1 MKTKGSTAW
10 VFTTMVAVVLFM
22 AACGNSQKK
31 KEQAKVQATE
41 QPADSVTVI
50 ESETV
55 VIAVDSIAPDSAAMK
70 QKAPVVKNW
79 SISINSI
86 IPIVCVLNTI
96 ASNLCRK

>member
-41 QPADSVTVI
+41 QPADSVTVM
-50 ESETV
+50 SLL
-55 VIAVDSIAPDSAAMK
+55 
-70 QKAPVVKNW
+70 QW
-79 SISINSI
+79 
-86 IPIVCVLNTI
+86 I
-96 ASNLCRK
+96 ASLPILPL

>member
-31 KEQAKVQATE
+31 KEQATG

-70 QKAPVVKNW
+70 QKAPTPKK
-79 SISINSI
+79 
-86 IPIVCVLNTI
+86 T
-96 ASNLCRK
+96 K

>member
-31 KEQAKVQATE
+31 KEQAKVQATL
-41 QPADSVTVI
+41 PISADSVTVI

-70 QKAPVVKNW
+70 QKAPTPKK
-79 SISINSI
+79 
-86 IPIVCVLNTI
+86 T
-96 ASNLCRK
+96 K

>member
-55 VIAVDSIAPDSAAMK
+55 VIAPDSAAMK
-70 QKAPVVKNW
+70 QKAPTPKK
-79 SISINSI
+79 
-86 IPIVCVLNTI
+86 T
-96 ASNLCRK
+96 K

>member
-55 VIAVDSIAPDSAAMK
+55 VIAVDSIAPDSVATKKAA
-70 QKAPVVKNW
+70 V
-79 SISINSI
+79 
-86 IPIVCVLNTI
+86 NTP
-96 ASNLCRK
+96 KKTK

>member
-1 MKTKGSTAW
+1 
-10 VFTTMVAVVLFM
+10 MVAVVLFM

-70 QKAPVVKNW
+70 QKAPTPKK
-79 SISINSI
+79 
-86 IPIVCVLNTI
+86 T
-96 ASNLCRK
+96 K

>member
-1 MKTKGSTAW
+1 M
-10 VFTTMVAVVLFM
+10 
-22 AACGNSQKK
+22 NQKK

-70 QKAPVVKNW
+70 QKAPTPKK
-79 SISINSI
+79 
-86 IPIVCVLNTI
+86 T
-96 ASNLCRK
+96 K

>member
-41 QPADSVTVI
+41 QVTVI

-70 QKAPVVKNW
+70 QKAPTPKK
-79 SISINSI
+79 
-86 IPIVCVLNTI
+86 T
-96 ASNLCRK
+96 K

>member
-41 QPADSVTVI
+41 
-50 ESETV
+50 SETV

-70 QKAPVVKNW
+70 QKAPTPKK
-79 SISINSI
+79 
-86 IPIVCVLNTI
+86 T
-96 ASNLCRK
+96 K

>member
-55 VIAVDSIAPDSAAMK
+55 VIAVDSIAPDS
-70 QKAPVVKNW
+70 
-79 SISINSI
+79 
-86 IPIVCVLNTI
+86 
-96 ASNLCRK
+96 CRYETKGTDP

>member
-55 VIAVDSIAPDSAAMK
+55 VIAVDSIASAAMK
-70 QKAPVVKNW
+70 QKAPTPKK
-79 SISINSI
+79 
-86 IPIVCVLNTI
+86 T
-96 ASNLCRK
+96 K

>member
-22 AACGNSQKK
+22 ACGNSQKK

-70 QKAPVVKNW
+70 QKAPTPKK
-79 SISINSI
+79 
-86 IPIVCVLNTI
+86 T
-96 ASNLCRK
+96 K

>member
-41 QPADSVTVI
+41 QPADSV
-50 ESETV
+50 
-55 VIAVDSIAPDSAAMK
+55 DSIAPDSAAMK
-70 QKAPVVKNW
+70 QKAPTPKK
-79 SISINSI
+79 
-86 IPIVCVLNTI
+86 T
-96 ASNLCRK
+96 K

>member
-41 QPADSVTVI
+41 QPLI
-50 ESETV
+50 
-55 VIAVDSIAPDSAAMK
+55 
-70 QKAPVVKNW
+70 Q
-79 SISINSI
+79 
-86 IPIVCVLNTI
+86 
-96 ASNLCRK
+96 

>member
-55 VIAVDSIAPDSAAMK
+55 APDSAAMK
-70 QKAPVVKNW
+70 QKAPTPKK
-79 SISINSI
+79 
-86 IPIVCVLNTI
+86 T
-96 ASNLCRK
+96 K

>member
-1 MKTKGSTAW
+1 MKTKGTTAW
-10 VFTTMVAVVLFM
+10 VFNTMVAVVKIM
-22 AACGNSQKK
+22 AAFGNNQKK

-70 QKAPVVKNW
+70 QKAPTPKK
-79 SISINSI
+79 
-86 IPIVCVLNTI
+86 T
-96 ASNLCRK
+96 K

>member
-31 KEQAKVQATE
+31 KDQATE

-70 QKAPVVKNW
+70 QKAPTPKK
-79 SISINSI
+79 
-86 IPIVCVLNTI
+86 T
-96 ASNLCRK
+96 K

>member
-31 KEQAKVQATE
+31 KEQAKE

-70 QKAPVVKNW
+70 QKAPTPKK
-79 SISINSI
+79 
-86 IPIVCVLNTI
+86 T
-96 ASNLCRK
+96 K

>member
-10 VFTTMVAVVLFM
+10 VFTTMVM

-70 QKAPVVKNW
+70 QNAPTPKK
-79 SISINSI
+79 
-86 IPIVCVLNTI
+86 T
-96 ASNLCRK
+96 K

>member
-41 QPADSVTVI
+41 QPADSVTV
-50 ESETV
+50 S
-55 VIAVDSIAPDSAAMK
+55 SQRLSLL
-70 QKAPVVKNW
+70 QW
-79 SISINSI
+79 
-86 IPIVCVLNTI
+86 I
-96 ASNLCRK
+96 ASLPILPL

>member
-31 KEQAKVQATE
+31 KEQAKVQAT
-41 QPADSVTVI
+41 ADSVTVI

-70 QKAPVVKNW
+70 QKAPTPKK
-79 SISINSI
+79 
-86 IPIVCVLNTI
+86 T
-96 ASNLCRK
+96 K

>member
-55 VIAVDSIAPDSAAMK
+55 VIAVDSIRSRF
-70 QKAPVVKNW
+70 
-79 SISINSI
+79 
-86 IPIVCVLNTI
+86 
-96 ASNLCRK
+96 CRYETKGTDP

>member
-41 QPADSVTVI
+41 QPASSPTAGIILASGASVT
-50 ESETV
+50 
-55 VIAVDSIAPDSAAMK
+55 
-70 QKAPVVKNW
+70 
-79 SISINSI
+79 
-86 IPIVCVLNTI
+86 
-96 ASNLCRK
+96 ASRPYWIR

>member
-50 ESETV
+50 RFL
-55 VIAVDSIAPDSAAMK
+55 K
-70 QKAPVVKNW
+70 
-79 SISINSI
+79 
-86 IPIVCVLNTI
+86 
-96 ASNLCRK
+96 

>member
-22 AACGNSQKK
+22 AACGNSQK

-70 QKAPVVKNW
+70 QKAPTPKK
-79 SISINSI
+79 
-86 IPIVCVLNTI
+86 T
-96 ASNLCRK
+96 K

>member
-50 ESETV
+50 ER
-55 VIAVDSIAPDSAAMK
+55 
-70 QKAPVVKNW
+70 KAK
-79 SISINSI
+79 SYKRLS
-86 IPIVCVLNTI
+86 VL
-96 ASNLCRK
+96 SL